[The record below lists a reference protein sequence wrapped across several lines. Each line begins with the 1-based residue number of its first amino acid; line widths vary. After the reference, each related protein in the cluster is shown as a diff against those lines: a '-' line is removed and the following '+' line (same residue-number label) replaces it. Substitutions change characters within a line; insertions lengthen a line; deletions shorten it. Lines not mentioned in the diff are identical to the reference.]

1 MLHRIIFAAFEEIAH
16 VGPGFV
22 NSWLLGLEVVLYLL
36 GCFKQKSL
44 KDLGIRNQLWDYL

>member
-22 NSWLLGLEVVLYLL
+22 NSWLLGLEVVVYISSVVVS
-36 GCFKQKSL
+36 K
-44 KDLGIRNQLWDYL
+44 NP